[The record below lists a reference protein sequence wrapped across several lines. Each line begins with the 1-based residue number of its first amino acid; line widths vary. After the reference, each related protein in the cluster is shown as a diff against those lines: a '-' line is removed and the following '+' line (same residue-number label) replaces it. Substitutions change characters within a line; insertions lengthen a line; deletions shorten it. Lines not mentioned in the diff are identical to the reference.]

1 VLEFALCQST
11 LKITSMSLEGVIQII
26 NEMQADGVIGQYAI
40 GGAVGAT
47 FYLEPAETW
56 DVDVF
61 FTLEANVESG
71 AFDTSILQVYSYLKG
86 RGAVVDGQYIVVA
99 DQPIQFL
106 PPSGPLVEEAIREAN
121 LMPFGNIKMPV
132 FSAEHLA
139 AIALDLGRPKD
150 RVRLAQFAAPGVLDS
165 ARFQDIL
172 NRYTLVEKWNAFKRS
187 IAPR

>member
-1 VLEFALCQST
+1 
-11 LKITSMSLEGVIQII
+11 
-26 NEMQADGVIGQYAI
+26 
-40 GGAVGAT
+40 
-47 FYLEPAETW
+47 
-56 DVDVF
+56 
-61 FTLEANVESG
+61 
-71 AFDTSILQVYSYLKG
+71 
-86 RGAVVDGQYIVVA
+86 VDGQYIVVA